1 MTQLNFECQQICITY
16 FIICHIL
23 SKWNALHRKIGHSSS
38 WHTDPIYLL
47 SAVLLILRRN
57 KRILNLQIQPESE
70 AFCLSPY
77 QSQTCASVG
86 SPSQIVLVIIGVFGL
101 IPGTHIVL
109 ETKWPQ
115 GKILSGPGQEPT
127 GLGPHTDFMAV
138 LVLGNYTWLEWP
150 RKSKDA
156 VCHLQRLIHLACVCC
171 EWSSRTC
178 ICWHSQFWQEEKN
191 RSVYEVNSGI
201 TRQSRGYFPA
211 LNTDYRVLSTG
222 ACPAAFRI
230 KFI

>member
-138 LVLGNYTWLEWP
+138 PERCRTKGISLAASFLFILHFKKMNQNIQTYWCWETTHDLNDRGNPKML
-150 RKSKDA
+150 SA
-156 VCHLQRLIHLACVCC
+156 
-171 EWSSRTC
+171 
-178 ICWHSQFWQEEKN
+178 IC
-191 RSVYEVNSGI
+191 SV
-201 TRQSRGYFPA
+201 
-211 LNTDYRVLSTG
+211 
-222 ACPAAFRI
+222 
-230 KFI
+230 